1 MTAYAELAAASNF
14 SFLRGAS
21 HPQDMVL
28 AALLL
33 GQSGIGIADR
43 NTLAGV
49 VRAWSALR
57 ELREDGGSTPQK
69 VRQGGSPGEIGYV
82 VSDIEVLLDPEAVKA
97 QAEAFKLLVGA
108 RLAFEDG
115 SPEIIAYPETRTGWG
130 QLCRLLTLGNLRGK
144 KGECRLTLADLIGHC
159 EDLLLIVMPSDR
171 LTGLKPVLTR
181 LYKARPGAVWLGAP
195 IRIDT
200 TLCTTGRVP
209 ARFLSGNPA
218 GGRAV

>member
-82 VSDIEVLLDPEAVKA
+82 VTDVK
-97 QAEAFKLLVGA
+97 
-108 RLAFEDG
+108 
-115 SPEIIAYPETRTGWG
+115 
-130 QLCRLLTLGNLRGK
+130 
-144 KGECRLTLADLIGHC
+144 
-159 EDLLLIVMPSDR
+159 
-171 LTGLKPVLTR
+171 
-181 LYKARPGAVWLGAP
+181 
-195 IRIDT
+195 
-200 TLCTTGRVP
+200 GRVEVGMGVRKDL
-209 ARFLSGNPA
+209 AAIEGTVRTRFLYEAPK
-218 GGRAV
+218 V